1 MLQKSSR
8 MAESKIM
15 TVVLLSSTDYSTWKV
30 QCKMASIRYG
40 LGGIVSEIKKVIT
53 EGVAMHADL
62 R

>member
-30 QCKMASIRYG
+30 QCEMASIRYG
-40 LGGIVSEIKKVIT
+40 LGGIVSEIKK
-53 EGVAMHADL
+53 
-62 R
+62 